1 MKKLYLMLSMLFAFG
16 IAANAVPAK
25 KLQKVITLANGTQ
38 VSVELRGDEYLS
50 WWEGTDGTAYRTTAT
65 DENVFEAFDLEAQK
79 PAAAARRA
87 RTEQGR
93 VARLARV
100 KNSLKGA
107 DDKMRGLGG
116 DHITYKGV
124 KKGLVVLVDFKNKKF
139 ADGHDLEYYKNVIN
153 GKDFTDE
160 EEGYVGSVRDY
171 FLAQS
176 NGQFELDFDVVGPV
190 TMSKNYG
197 YYGNDGAYQKDEK
210 VYEMIKEACD
220 GIQDKVNLKDYDWDG
235 DGEADQ
241 VFFLYAGLGQASGGS
256 YSTIWPHESQLLY
269 WPCGVLS
276 YPTGKINTYACAN
289 ELQPETQGSSRY
301 ISAGIGTICHEFS
314 HCLGFAD
321 MYDTSGGG
329 AYGMAVFDVMDQGSY
344 NGNGFVP
351 CNYTAFERIYAGW
364 VEAIELDAPA
374 TVKDMKSVSDYGRP
388 FIMYNYKN
396 TNEYFLMENRQNT
409 GWDKGLYGSN
419 GLLITHVNYVP
430 SRWINNTVNVIT
442 GTGNNRIQCCTVV
455 NADGSRD
462 MSDFYSLQ
470 GDLYPYEVK
479 GVTMND
485 EFTDDSEPAA
495 KLYNKNSDNSY
506 YLGIPITQIK
516 RSKGSISFLVC
527 GGDDK
532 NVIDNTFKGVVDG
545 INGVTVVKKTVD
557 NRIYSIDGRYLGT
570 DASALG
576 KGIYV
581 VGGKKVV
588 K

>member
-16 IAANAVPAK
+16 AAANAVPAK
-25 KLQKVITLANGTQ
+25 KLQKVITLTNGTQ

-50 WWEGTDGTAYRTTAT
+50 WWEGTDGTAYRATA

-153 GKDFTDE
+153 GKDFSDE

-197 YYGNDGAYQKDEK
+197 YYGNDGACQKDEK

-220 GIQDKVNLKDYDWDG
+220 GIQDQVNLKDYDWDG

-256 YSTIWPHESQLLY
+256 AGTIWPHESELRY

-276 YPTGKINTYACAN
+276 YSTGKINTYACAN

-321 MYDTSGGG
+321 MYDTTGGG
-329 AYGMAVFDVMDQGSY
+329 GYGMSVFDVMDQGSY

-364 VEAIELDAPA
+364 VEPIELIDPA

-396 TNEYFLMENRQNT
+396 TNEYFLLENRQNT
-409 GWDKGLYGSN
+409 GWDEGLYGSN
-419 GLLITHVNYVP
+419 GLLIVHVNYVP
-430 SRWINNTVNVIT
+430 SRWANNSVNSSAEK
-442 GTGNNRIQCCTVV
+442 IQCCTVV
-455 NADGSRD
+455 NADGSRENTQ
-462 MSDFYSLQ
+462 YSLQ

-485 EFTDDSEPAA
+485 EFTDESEPAA
-495 KLYNKNSDNSY
+495 KLYTKNSDNSY
-506 YLGIPITQIK
+506 ALGIPITNIK
-516 RSKGSISFLVC
+516 RSKGSVSFLVC

-532 NVIDNTFKGVVDG
+532 NVIDNTFNGVVDG
-545 INGVTVVKKTVD
+545 INGVTVAKKAAD

-581 VGGKKVV
+581 VGGKKIV

>member
-16 IAANAVPAK
+16 AAANAVPAK
-25 KLQKVITLANGTQ
+25 KLQKVITLTNGTQ

-50 WWEGTDGTAYRTTAT
+50 WWEGTDGTAYRATA

-87 RTEQGR
+87 RAEQGR

-153 GKDFTDE
+153 GKDFSDE

-220 GIQDKVNLKDYDWDG
+220 GIQDQVNLKDYDWDG

-256 YSTIWPHESQLLY
+256 AGTVWPHESELRY

-276 YPTGKINTYACAN
+276 YSTGKINTYACAN

-321 MYDTSGGG
+321 MYDTTGGG
-329 AYGMAVFDVMDQGSY
+329 GYGMSVFDVMDQGSY

-364 VEAIELDAPA
+364 VEAIELESPA

-419 GLLITHVNYVP
+419 GLLIVHVNYVP
-430 SRWINNTVNVIT
+430 SRWANNSVNSSAEK
-442 GTGNNRIQCCTVV
+442 IQCCTVV
-455 NADGSRD
+455 NADGSRENTQ
-462 MSDFYSLQ
+462 YSLQ

-485 EFTDDSEPAA
+485 EFTDESEPAA
-495 KLYNKNSDNSY
+495 KLYTKNSDNSY
-506 YLGIPITQIK
+506 ALGIPITQIK
-516 RSKGSISFLVC
+516 RSKGSVSFLVC
-527 GGDDK
+527 GGDAN
-532 NVIDNTFKGVVDG
+532 NVIDNTFNGVVDG
-545 INGVTVVKKTVD
+545 INGVTVANKAAD

-581 VGGKKVV
+581 VGGKKIV

>member
-16 IAANAVPAK
+16 TAANAVPAK

-153 GKDFTDE
+153 GKDFTNE

-190 TMSKNYG
+190 TMSNKYG
-197 YYGNDGAYQKDEK
+197 YYGADSEYQKDEK
-210 VYEMIKEACD
+210 VYEMIKEASD
-220 GIQDKVNLKDYDWDG
+220 AIQDQVNLKDYDWDG

-256 YSTIWPHESQLLY
+256 AGTIWPHESELRY

-276 YPTGKINTYACAN
+276 YSTGKINTYACAN

-321 MYDTSGGG
+321 MYDTTGGG
-329 AYGMAVFDVMDQGSY
+329 GYGMSVFDVMDQGSY

-409 GWDKGLYGSN
+409 GWDEGLYGSN
-419 GLLITHVNYVP
+419 GLLIVHVNYVP
-430 SRWINNTVNVIT
+430 SRWANNSVNSSAEK
-442 GTGNNRIQCCTVV
+442 IQCCTVV
-455 NADGSRD
+455 NADGSRENTQ
-462 MSDFYSLQ
+462 YSLQ

-485 EFTDDSEPAA
+485 EFTDESEPAS

-506 YLGIPITQIK
+506 ALGIPITQIK
-516 RSKGSISFLVC
+516 RSKGSVSFLVC
-527 GGDDK
+527 GGDAN

-581 VGGKKVV
+581 VGGKKIV

>member
-16 IAANAVPAK
+16 AAANAVPAK
-25 KLQKVITLANGTQ
+25 KLQKVITLTNGTQ

-50 WWEGTDGTAYRTTAT
+50 WWEGTDGTAYRATADDT
-65 DENVFEAFDLEAQK
+65 VFEAFDLEAQK

-87 RTEQGR
+87 RAEQGR

-153 GKDFTDE
+153 GKDFSDE

-190 TMSKNYG
+190 TMSKNSG

-256 YSTIWPHESQLLY
+256 AGTIWPHESELRY

-276 YPTGKINTYACAN
+276 YSTGKINTYACAN

-321 MYDTSGGG
+321 MYDTTGSGG
-329 AYGMAVFDVMDQGSY
+329 YGMSVFDVMDQGSY

-364 VEAIELDAPA
+364 VEAIELIDPA

-419 GLLITHVNYVP
+419 GLLIVHVNYVP
-430 SRWINNTVNVIT
+430 SRWANNSVNSST
-442 GTGNNRIQCCTVV
+442 EKIQCCTVV
-455 NADGSRD
+455 NADGSRENTQ
-462 MSDFYSLQ
+462 YSLQ

-485 EFTDDSEPAA
+485 EFTDVSEPAA
-495 KLYNKNSDNSY
+495 KLYTKNSDNSY
-506 YLGIPITQIK
+506 ALGIPITNIK

-532 NVIDNTFKGVVDG
+532 NVIDNTFNGVVDG
-545 INGVTVVKKTVD
+545 INGVTVVKKTTD

-581 VGGKKVV
+581 VGGKKIV

>member
-153 GKDFTDE
+153 GKDFTNE

-197 YYGNDGAYQKDEK
+197 YYGGDSQYQKDDK

-220 GIQDKVNLKDYDWDG
+220 GIQGQVNLEDYDWDG

-256 YSTIWPHESQLLY
+256 AGTIWPHESELRY

-329 AYGMAVFDVMDQGSY
+329 GYGMSVFDVMDQGSY

-364 VEAIELDAPA
+364 VEAIELDVPA

-409 GWDKGLYGSN
+409 GWDEGLYGSN

-430 SRWINNTVNVIT
+430 SRWANNSVNSSAEK
-442 GTGNNRIQCCTVV
+442 IQCCTVV
-455 NADGSRD
+455 NADGSRENTQ
-462 MSDFYSLQ
+462 YSLQ

-485 EFTDDSEPAA
+485 EFTDESEPAA

-506 YLGIPITQIK
+506 ALGIPITQIK
-516 RSKGSISFLVC
+516 RSKGSVSFLVC

-581 VGGKKVV
+581 VGGKKIV

>member
-16 IAANAVPAK
+16 AAANAVPAK
-25 KLQKVITLANGTQ
+25 KLQKVITLTNGTQ

-87 RTEQGR
+87 RAEQGR

-153 GKDFTDE
+153 GKDFSDE

-241 VFFLYAGLGQASGGS
+241 VFFLYAGLGQASGAS
-256 YSTIWPHESQLLY
+256 ASTIWPHESELRY

-276 YPTGKINTYACAN
+276 YSTGKINTYACAN

-329 AYGMAVFDVMDQGSY
+329 GYGMSVFDVMDQGSY

-409 GWDKGLYGSN
+409 GWDEGLYGSN

-430 SRWINNTVNVIT
+430 SRWANNSVNWST
-442 GTGNNRIQCCTVV
+442 EKIQCCTVV

-462 MSDFYSLQ
+462 NTQYSLQ

-485 EFTDDSEPAA
+485 EFTDESEPAA
-495 KLYNKNSDNSY
+495 KLYTKNSDNSY
-506 YLGIPITQIK
+506 ALGIPITQIK

-527 GGDDK
+527 GGEPS
-532 NVIDNTFKGVVDG
+532 NVIDNTFNGVVDG
-545 INGVTVVKKTVD
+545 INGVTVADKTRD

-581 VGGKKVV
+581 VGGKKIV

>member
-16 IAANAVPAK
+16 MAANAVPAK

-124 KKGLVVLVDFKNKKF
+124 KKGLVVLVDFNNKKF

-197 YYGNDGAYQKDEK
+197 YYGYDNAYQKDEK

-220 GIQDKVNLKDYDWDG
+220 GIQDQVNLKDYDWDG

-256 YSTIWPHESQLLY
+256 ASTIWPHESELRY

-276 YPTGKINTYACAN
+276 YSTGKINTYACAN

-329 AYGMAVFDVMDQGSY
+329 GYGMSVFDVMDQGSY

-396 TNEYFLMENRQNT
+396 TNEYFLLENRQNT
-409 GWDKGLYGSN
+409 GWDEGLYGRN
-419 GLLITHVNYVP
+419 GLLIVHVNYVP
-430 SRWINNTVNVIT
+430 SRWANNSVNSSAEK
-442 GTGNNRIQCCTVV
+442 IQCCTVV

-462 MSDFYSLQ
+462 NTQYSLQ

-495 KLYNKNSDNSY
+495 KLYTKNSDNSY
-506 YLGIPITQIK
+506 ALGIPITQIK
-516 RSKGSISFLVC
+516 RSKGSVSFLVC
-527 GGDDK
+527 GGEPS
-532 NVIDNTFKGVVDG
+532 NVIDNTFNGVVDG
-545 INGVTVVKKTVD
+545 INGVTVANKAAD

-581 VGGKKVV
+581 VGGKKIV

>member
-16 IAANAVPAK
+16 AAANAVPAK
-25 KLQKVITLANGTQ
+25 KLQKVITLTNGTQ

-50 WWEGTDGTAYRTTAT
+50 WWEGTDGTAYRATADDT
-65 DENVFEAFDLEAQK
+65 VFEAFDLEAQK

-87 RTEQGR
+87 RAEQGR

-153 GKDFTDE
+153 GKDFSDE

-256 YSTIWPHESQLLY
+256 AGTVWPHESELRY

-276 YPTGKINTYACAN
+276 YSTGKINTYACAN

-321 MYDTSGGG
+321 MYDTTGGG
-329 AYGMAVFDVMDQGSY
+329 GYGMSVFDVMDQGSY

-364 VEAIELDAPA
+364 VEAIELESPA

-419 GLLITHVNYVP
+419 GLLIVHVNYVP
-430 SRWINNTVNVIT
+430 SRWANNSVNAS
-442 GTGNNRIQCCTVV
+442 NEKIQCCTVV
-455 NADGSRD
+455 NADGSRENTQ
-462 MSDFYSLQ
+462 YSLQ

-485 EFTDDSEPAA
+485 EFTDESEPAA
-495 KLYNKNSDNSY
+495 KLYTKNSDNSY
-506 YLGIPITQIK
+506 ALGIPITQIK
-516 RSKGSISFLVC
+516 RSKGSVSFLVC
-527 GGDDK
+527 GGDAN
-532 NVIDNTFKGVVDG
+532 NVIDNTFNGVVDG
-545 INGVTVVKKTVD
+545 INGVTVANKATD

-581 VGGKKVV
+581 VGGKKIV

>member
-16 IAANAVPAK
+16 TAANAVPAK

-87 RTEQGR
+87 RAEQGR

-153 GKDFTDE
+153 GKDFTNE

-197 YYGNDGAYQKDEK
+197 YYGGDSQYQKDDK

-220 GIQDKVNLKDYDWDG
+220 GIQDQVNLKDYDWDG

-241 VFFLYAGLGQASGGS
+241 VFFLYAGLGQASGGTA
-256 YSTIWPHESQLLY
+256 STIWPHESELRY

-276 YPTGKINTYACAN
+276 YSTGKINTYACAN

-329 AYGMAVFDVMDQGSY
+329 GYGMSVFDVMDQGSY

-364 VEAIELDAPA
+364 VEAIELDVPA

-409 GWDKGLYGSN
+409 GWDEGLYGSN
-419 GLLITHVNYVP
+419 GLLIVHVNYVP
-430 SRWINNTVNVIT
+430 SRWINNSVNSSKEK
-442 GTGNNRIQCCTVV
+442 IQCCTVV
-455 NADGSRD
+455 NADGSREI
-462 MSDFYSLQ
+462 SNTLSLQ
-470 GDLYPYEVK
+470 GDLYPYEEK

-485 EFTDDSEPAA
+485 EFTDESEPAA

-506 YLGIPITQIK
+506 ALGIPITQIK

-581 VGGKKVV
+581 VGGKKIV

>member
-16 IAANAVPAK
+16 AAANAVPAK
-25 KLQKVITLANGTQ
+25 KLQKVITLTNGTQ

-50 WWEGTDGTAYRTTAT
+50 WWEGTDGTAYRATADDT
-65 DENVFEAFDLEAQK
+65 VFEAFDLEAQK

-220 GIQDKVNLKDYDWDG
+220 GIQDQVNLKDYDWDG

-256 YSTIWPHESQLLY
+256 AGTIWPHESELRY

-276 YPTGKINTYACAN
+276 YSTGKINTYACAN

-321 MYDTSGGG
+321 MYDTTGGG
-329 AYGMAVFDVMDQGSY
+329 GYGMSVFDVMDQGSY

-364 VEAIELDAPA
+364 VEPIELIDPA

-396 TNEYFLMENRQNT
+396 TNEYFLLENRQNT

-419 GLLITHVNYVP
+419 GLLIVHVNYVP
-430 SRWINNTVNVIT
+430 SRWANNSVNSSAEK
-442 GTGNNRIQCCTVV
+442 IQCCTVV

-462 MSDFYSLQ
+462 NTQYSLQ

-485 EFTDDSEPAA
+485 EFTDESEPAA
-495 KLYNKNSDNSY
+495 KLYTKNSDNSY
-506 YLGIPITQIK
+506 ALGIPITQIK

-532 NVIDNTFKGVVDG
+532 NVIDNTFNGVVDG
-545 INGVTVVKKTVD
+545 INGVTVVKKTTD

>member
-16 IAANAVPAK
+16 AAANAVPAK
-25 KLQKVITLANGTQ
+25 KLQKVITLTNGTQ

-50 WWEGTDGTAYRTTAT
+50 WWEGTDGTAYRATA
-65 DENVFEAFDLEAQK
+65 DDAVFEAFDLEAQK

-87 RTEQGR
+87 RAEQGR

-153 GKDFTDE
+153 GKDFSDE
-160 EEGYVGSVRDY
+160 EEGYVGSVCDY

-256 YSTIWPHESQLLY
+256 PGTIWPHESELRY

-276 YPTGKINTYACAN
+276 YSTGKINTYACAN

-321 MYDTSGGG
+321 MYDTTGGG
-329 AYGMAVFDVMDQGSY
+329 GYGMSVFDVMDQGSY

-364 VEAIELDAPA
+364 VEAIELIDPA

-396 TNEYFLMENRQNT
+396 TNEYFLLENRQNT

-419 GLLITHVNYVP
+419 GLLIVHVNYVP
-430 SRWINNTVNVIT
+430 SRWANNSVNSSAEK
-442 GTGNNRIQCCTVV
+442 IQCCTVV
-455 NADGSRD
+455 NADGSRENTQ
-462 MSDFYSLQ
+462 YSLQ

-485 EFTDDSEPAA
+485 EFTDESEPAA
-495 KLYNKNSDNSY
+495 KLYTKNSDNSY
-506 YLGIPITQIK
+506 ALGIPITNIK
-516 RSKGSISFLVC
+516 RSKGSVSFLVC

-532 NVIDNTFKGVVDG
+532 NVIDNTFNGVVDG
-545 INGVTVVKKTVD
+545 INGVTVANKAAD

-581 VGGKKVV
+581 VGGKKIV

>member
-16 IAANAVPAK
+16 MAANAVPAK
-25 KLQKVITLANGTQ
+25 RIQKVITLANGTQ

-50 WWEGTDGTAYRTTAT
+50 WWEGTDGTAYRATA
-65 DENVFEAFDLEAQK
+65 DDVVFEAFDLEAQK

-87 RTEQGR
+87 RAEQGR

-153 GKDFTDE
+153 GKDFSDE

-190 TMSKNYG
+190 TMSKNSG

-256 YSTIWPHESQLLY
+256 PGTIWPHESELRY

-321 MYDTSGGG
+321 MYDTTGGG
-329 AYGMAVFDVMDQGSY
+329 GYGMSVFDVMDQGSY

-364 VEAIELDAPA
+364 VEAIELESPA

-396 TNEYFLMENRQNT
+396 TNEYFLLENRQNT

-419 GLLITHVNYVP
+419 GLLIVHVNYVP
-430 SRWINNTVNVIT
+430 SRWANNSVNAS
-442 GTGNNRIQCCTVV
+442 NEKIQCCTVV
-455 NADGSRD
+455 NADGSRENTQ
-462 MSDFYSLQ
+462 YSLQ

-485 EFTDDSEPAA
+485 EFTDESEPAA
-495 KLYNKNSDNSY
+495 KLYTKNSDNSY
-506 YLGIPITQIK
+506 ALGIPITQIK
-516 RSKGSISFLVC
+516 RSKGSVSFLVC
-527 GGDDK
+527 GGDAN
-532 NVIDNTFKGVVDG
+532 NVIDNTFNGVVDG
-545 INGVTVVKKTVD
+545 INGVTVANKATD

-581 VGGKKVV
+581 VGGKKIV

>member
-16 IAANAVPAK
+16 AAANAVPAK
-25 KLQKVITLANGTQ
+25 KLQKVITLTNGTQ

-50 WWEGTDGTAYRTTAT
+50 WWEGTDGTAYRTTAADDT
-65 DENVFEAFDLEAQK
+65 VFEAFDLEAQK

-87 RTEQGR
+87 RAEQGR

-153 GKDFTDE
+153 GKDFSDE

-256 YSTIWPHESQLLY
+256 AGTVWPHESELRY

-276 YPTGKINTYACAN
+276 YSTGKINTYACAN

-321 MYDTSGGG
+321 MYDTTGSGG
-329 AYGMAVFDVMDQGSY
+329 YGMSVFDVMDQGSY

-364 VEAIELDAPA
+364 VEAIELIDPA

-419 GLLITHVNYVP
+419 GLLIVHVNYVP
-430 SRWINNTVNVIT
+430 SRWANNSVNSSAEK
-442 GTGNNRIQCCTVV
+442 IQCCTVV
-455 NADGSRD
+455 NADGSRENTQ
-462 MSDFYSLQ
+462 YSLQ

-485 EFTDDSEPAA
+485 EFTDESEPAA
-495 KLYNKNSDNSY
+495 KLYTKNSDNSY
-506 YLGIPITQIK
+506 ALGIPITNIK

-527 GGDDK
+527 GGDAN
-532 NVIDNTFKGVVDG
+532 NVIDNTFNGVVDG
-545 INGVTVVKKTVD
+545 INGVTVAKKTAD

-581 VGGKKVV
+581 VGGKKIV

>member
-16 IAANAVPAK
+16 TAANAVPAK

-190 TMSKNYG
+190 TMSNNYG
-197 YYGNDGAYQKDEK
+197 YYGYDSSYQKDEK
-210 VYEMIKEACD
+210 VYEMIKEASD
-220 GIQDKVNLKDYDWDG
+220 AIQDQVNLKDYDWDG

-256 YSTIWPHESQLLY
+256 ASTIWPHESELRY

-329 AYGMAVFDVMDQGSY
+329 GYGMSVFDVMDQGSY

-364 VEAIELDAPA
+364 VEPIELDSPA

-409 GWDKGLYGSN
+409 GWDEGLYGSN
-419 GLLITHVNYVP
+419 GLLIVHVNYVP
-430 SRWINNTVNVIT
+430 SRWANNSVNAST
-442 GTGNNRIQCCTVV
+442 QKIQCCTVV
-455 NADGSRD
+455 NADGSREI
-462 MSDFYSLQ
+462 SNTLSLQ
-470 GDLYPYEVK
+470 GDLYPYEEK

-506 YLGIPITQIK
+506 ALGIPITKIK
-516 RSKGSISFLVC
+516 RSKGSVSFLVC

-545 INGVTVVKKTVD
+545 INGVTVVNKTVD

-581 VGGKKVV
+581 VGGKKIV

>member
-16 IAANAVPAK
+16 TAANAVPAK

-153 GKDFTDE
+153 GKDFTNE

-220 GIQDKVNLKDYDWDG
+220 GIQDQVNLKDYDWDG

-329 AYGMAVFDVMDQGSY
+329 GYGMSVFDVMDQGSY

-364 VEAIELDAPA
+364 VEPIELIDPA
-374 TVKDMKSVSDYGRP
+374 TVKDMKSVSDYGHP

-409 GWDKGLYGSN
+409 GWDEGLYGSN

-430 SRWINNTVNVIT
+430 SRWANNIVNSSKEK
-442 GTGNNRIQCCTVV
+442 IQCCTVV
-455 NADGSRD
+455 NADGSRET
-462 MSDFYSLQ
+462 SNTLSLQ
-470 GDLYPYEVK
+470 GDLYPYEEK
-479 GVTMND
+479 GMTMND
-485 EFTDDSEPAA
+485 EFTDDSEPAS
-495 KLYNKNSDNSY
+495 KLYNKNNDNSY
-506 YLGIPITQIK
+506 ALGIPITQIK

-532 NVIDNTFKGVVDG
+532 NVIDNTFNGVVDG
-545 INGVTVVKKTVD
+545 LNGVTVVKKTVD

-581 VGGKKVV
+581 VGGKKIV

>member
-16 IAANAVPAK
+16 AAANAVPAK
-25 KLQKVITLANGTQ
+25 KLQKVITLTNGTQ

-50 WWEGTDGTAYRTTAT
+50 WWEGTDGTAYRAAA

-153 GKDFTDE
+153 GKDFSDE

-210 VYEMIKEACD
+210 VYEMIKEASD

-256 YSTIWPHESQLLY
+256 PGTIWPHESELRY

-321 MYDTSGGG
+321 MYDTTGGG
-329 AYGMAVFDVMDQGSY
+329 GYGMSVFDVMDQGSY

-364 VEAIELDAPA
+364 VEAIELESPA

-396 TNEYFLMENRQNT
+396 TNEYFLLENRQNT

-419 GLLITHVNYVP
+419 GLLIVHVNYVP
-430 SRWINNTVNVIT
+430 SRWANNSVNASDQK
-442 GTGNNRIQCCTVV
+442 IQCCTVV
-455 NADGSRD
+455 NADGSRETTNQ
-462 MSDFYSLQ
+462 YSLQ

-485 EFTDDSEPAA
+485 EFTDESEPAA
-495 KLYNKNSDNSY
+495 KLYTKNSDNSY
-506 YLGIPITQIK
+506 ALGIPITQIK
-516 RSKGSISFLVC
+516 RSKGSVSFLVC

-532 NVIDNTFKGVVDG
+532 NVIDNTFNGVVDG
-545 INGVTVVKKTVD
+545 INGVTVAKKATD

-581 VGGKKVV
+581 VGGKKIV

>member
-16 IAANAVPAK
+16 AAANAVPAK
-25 KLQKVITLANGTQ
+25 KLQKVITLTNGTQ

-50 WWEGTDGTAYRTTAT
+50 WWEGTDGTAYRATA

-87 RTEQGR
+87 RAEQGR

-153 GKDFTDE
+153 GKDFSDE

-256 YSTIWPHESQLLY
+256 AGTVWPHESELRY

-276 YPTGKINTYACAN
+276 YSTGKINTYACAN

-321 MYDTSGGG
+321 MYDTTGGG
-329 AYGMAVFDVMDQGSY
+329 GYGMSVFDVMDQGSY

-364 VEAIELDAPA
+364 VEAIELIDPA

-419 GLLITHVNYVP
+419 GLLIVHVNYVP
-430 SRWINNTVNVIT
+430 SRWANNSVNSSAEK
-442 GTGNNRIQCCTVV
+442 IQCCTVV
-455 NADGSRD
+455 NADGSRENTQ
-462 MSDFYSLQ
+462 YSLQ

-485 EFTDDSEPAA
+485 EFTDESEPAA
-495 KLYNKNSDNSY
+495 KLYTKNSDNSY
-506 YLGIPITQIK
+506 ALGIPITNIK
-516 RSKGSISFLVC
+516 RSKGSVSFLVC

-532 NVIDNTFKGVVDG
+532 NVIDNTFNGVVDG
-545 INGVTVVKKTVD
+545 INGVTVAKKATD

-581 VGGKKVV
+581 VGGKKIV

>member
-16 IAANAVPAK
+16 AAANAVPAK
-25 KLQKVITLANGTQ
+25 KLQKVITLTNGTQ

-50 WWEGTDGTAYRTTAT
+50 WWEGTDGTAYRATA
-65 DENVFEAFDLEAQK
+65 DDAVFEAFDLEAQK

-87 RTEQGR
+87 RAEQGR

-107 DDKMRGLGG
+107 DDKMCGLGG

-153 GKDFTDE
+153 GKDFSDE

-256 YSTIWPHESQLLY
+256 AGTVWPHESELRY

-276 YPTGKINTYACAN
+276 YSTGKINTYACAN

-321 MYDTSGGG
+321 MYDTTGGG
-329 AYGMAVFDVMDQGSY
+329 GYGMSVFDVMDQGSY

-364 VEAIELDAPA
+364 VEAIELIDPA

-419 GLLITHVNYVP
+419 GLLIVHVNYVP
-430 SRWINNTVNVIT
+430 SRWANNSVNSSAEK
-442 GTGNNRIQCCTVV
+442 IQCCTVV
-455 NADGSRD
+455 NADGSRENTQ
-462 MSDFYSLQ
+462 YSLQ

-485 EFTDDSEPAA
+485 EFTDESEPAV
-495 KLYNKNSDNSY
+495 KLYTKNSDNSY
-506 YLGIPITQIK
+506 ALGIPITNIK

-527 GGDDK
+527 GGDAN
-532 NVIDNTFKGVVDG
+532 NVIDNTFNGVVDG
-545 INGVTVVKKTVD
+545 INGVTVANKAAD

-581 VGGKKVV
+581 VGGKKIV

>member
-16 IAANAVPAK
+16 TAANAVPAK

-160 EEGYVGSVRDY
+160 AEGYVGSVRDY

-190 TMSKNYG
+190 TMSNNYG
-197 YYGNDGAYQKDEK
+197 YYGGDKEYQKDNL
-210 VYEMIKEACD
+210 VYEMIKEASD
-220 GIQDKVNLKDYDWDG
+220 AIQDQVNLKDYDWDG

-256 YSTIWPHESQLLY
+256 ASTIWPHESELRY

-276 YPTGKINTYACAN
+276 YSTGKINTYACAN
-289 ELQPETQGSSRY
+289 ELQPVTQGSTNY

-329 AYGMAVFDVMDQGSY
+329 GYGMSVFDVMDQGSY

-364 VEAIELDAPA
+364 VEAIELDSPA

-409 GWDKGLYGSN
+409 GWDEGLYGCN
-419 GLLITHVNYVP
+419 GLLIVHVNYVP
-430 SRWINNTVNVIT
+430 SRWINNTVNSSDQKIP
-442 GTGNNRIQCCTVV
+442 QCCTVV
-455 NADGSRD
+455 NADGSREI
-462 MSDFYSLQ
+462 SNTLSLQ
-470 GDLYPYEVK
+470 GDLYPYEEK

-506 YLGIPITQIK
+506 ALGIPITQIK
-516 RSKGSISFLVC
+516 RSKGSVSFLVC

-570 DASALG
+570 DASTLG

-581 VGGKKVV
+581 VGGKKIV

>member
-25 KLQKVITLANGTQ
+25 RIQKVITLANGTQ

-153 GKDFTDE
+153 GKDFSDE
-160 EEGYVGSVRDY
+160 KEGYVGSVRDY

-190 TMSKNYG
+190 TMSNNYG
-197 YYGNDGAYQKDEK
+197 YYGYDGAYQKDEK

-220 GIQDKVNLKDYDWDG
+220 GIQDQVNLKDYDWDG

-256 YSTIWPHESQLLY
+256 ASTIWPHESELRY

-276 YPTGKINTYACAN
+276 YSTGKINTYACAN

-321 MYDTSGGG
+321 MYDTTGGG
-329 AYGMAVFDVMDQGSY
+329 GYGMSVFDVMDQGSY

-364 VEAIELDAPA
+364 VEPIELDAPA

-409 GWDKGLYGSN
+409 GWDEGLYGSN
-419 GLLITHVNYVP
+419 GLLIVHVNYVP
-430 SRWINNTVNVIT
+430 SRWANNSVNSS
-442 GTGNNRIQCCTVV
+442 NEKIQCCTVV

-462 MSDFYSLQ
+462 NTQYSLQ

-506 YLGIPITQIK
+506 ALGIPITQIK
-516 RSKGSISFLVC
+516 RSKGSVSFLVC
-527 GGDDK
+527 GGEPS
-532 NVIDNTFKGVVDG
+532 NVIDNTFNGVVDG
-545 INGVTVVKKTVD
+545 INGVTVVKKATD

-570 DASALG
+570 DASLVVHRHALHL
-576 KGIYV
+576 IRIEV
-581 VGGKKVV
+581 AL
-588 K
+588 

>member
-16 IAANAVPAK
+16 AAANAVPAK
-25 KLQKVITLANGTQ
+25 KLQKVITLTNGTQ

-50 WWEGTDGTAYRTTAT
+50 WWEGTDGTAYRATA

-87 RTEQGR
+87 RAEQGR

-124 KKGLVVLVDFKNKKF
+124 KKGLVVPVDFKNRKF

-153 GKDFTDE
+153 GKDFSDE

-256 YSTIWPHESQLLY
+256 AGTVWPHESELRY

-276 YPTGKINTYACAN
+276 YSTGKINTYACAN

-321 MYDTSGGG
+321 MYDTTGGG
-329 AYGMAVFDVMDQGSY
+329 GYGMSVFDVMDQGSY

-364 VEAIELDAPA
+364 VEAIELIDPA

-419 GLLITHVNYVP
+419 GLLIVHVNYVP
-430 SRWINNTVNVIT
+430 SRWANNSVNSSAEK
-442 GTGNNRIQCCTVV
+442 IQCCTVV
-455 NADGSRD
+455 NADGSRENTQ
-462 MSDFYSLQ
+462 YSLQ

-485 EFTDDSEPAA
+485 EFTDESEPAA
-495 KLYNKNSDNSY
+495 KLYTKNSDNSY
-506 YLGIPITQIK
+506 ALGIPITQIK
-516 RSKGSISFLVC
+516 RSKGSVSFLVC

-532 NVIDNTFKGVVDG
+532 NVIDNTFNGVVDG
-545 INGVTVVKKTVD
+545 INGVTVVKKATD

-570 DASALG
+570 DASTLG

-581 VGGKKVV
+581 VGGKKIV

>member
-16 IAANAVPAK
+16 AAANAVPAK
-25 KLQKVITLANGTQ
+25 KLQKVITLTNGTH

-50 WWEGTDGTAYRTTAT
+50 WWEGTDGTAYRATADDT
-65 DENVFEAFDLEAQK
+65 VFEAFDLEAQK

-87 RTEQGR
+87 RAEQGR

-153 GKDFTDE
+153 GKDFSDE

-220 GIQDKVNLKDYDWDG
+220 GIQDQVNLKDYDWDG

-256 YSTIWPHESQLLY
+256 AGTIWPHESELRY

-276 YPTGKINTYACAN
+276 YSTGKINTYACAN

-321 MYDTSGGG
+321 MYDTTGGG
-329 AYGMAVFDVMDQGSY
+329 GYGMSVFDVMDQGSY

-364 VEAIELDAPA
+364 VEAIELESPA

-419 GLLITHVNYVP
+419 GLLIVHVNYVP
-430 SRWINNTVNVIT
+430 SRWANNSVNSSAEK
-442 GTGNNRIQCCTVV
+442 IQCCTVV
-455 NADGSRD
+455 NADGSRENTQ
-462 MSDFYSLQ
+462 YSLQ

-485 EFTDDSEPAA
+485 EFTDESEPAA
-495 KLYNKNSDNSY
+495 KLYTKNSDNSY
-506 YLGIPITQIK
+506 ALGIPITQIK

-527 GGDDK
+527 GGDAN
-532 NVIDNTFKGVVDG
+532 NVIDNTFNGVVDG
-545 INGVTVVKKTVD
+545 INGVTVANKATD

>member
-16 IAANAVPAK
+16 TAANAVPAK

-153 GKDFTDE
+153 GKDFSDE

-220 GIQDKVNLKDYDWDG
+220 GIKDKVNLKNYDWDG

-256 YSTIWPHESQLLY
+256 NSTIWPHESELRY

-321 MYDTSGGG
+321 MYDTTGGG
-329 AYGMAVFDVMDQGSY
+329 GYGMSVFDVMDQGSY

-364 VEAIELDAPA
+364 VEPIELIDPA

-396 TNEYFLMENRQNT
+396 TNEYFLLENRQNT

-419 GLLITHVNYVP
+419 GLLIVHVNYVP
-430 SRWINNTVNVIT
+430 SRWANNSVNSSAEK
-442 GTGNNRIQCCTVV
+442 IQCCTVV
-455 NADGSRD
+455 NADGSRENTQ
-462 MSDFYSLQ
+462 YSLQ

-495 KLYNKNSDNSY
+495 KLYNKNTDGSSV
-506 YLGIPITQIK
+506 LGIPITQIK
-516 RSKGSISFLVC
+516 RSKGSVSFLVC

-581 VGGKKVV
+581 VGGKKIV

>member
-16 IAANAVPAK
+16 AAANAVPAK
-25 KLQKVITLANGTQ
+25 KLQKVITLTNGTQ

-50 WWEGTDGTAYRTTAT
+50 WWEGTDGTAYRATA

-87 RTEQGR
+87 RAEQGR

-153 GKDFTDE
+153 GKDFSDE

-190 TMSKNYG
+190 TMSKNFG

-256 YSTIWPHESQLLY
+256 PGTIWPHESELRY

-276 YPTGKINTYACAN
+276 YSTGKINTYACAN

-321 MYDTSGGG
+321 MYDTTGGG
-329 AYGMAVFDVMDQGSY
+329 GYGMSVFDVMDQGSY

-364 VEAIELDAPA
+364 VEAIELIDPA

-419 GLLITHVNYVP
+419 GLLIVHVNYVP
-430 SRWINNTVNVIT
+430 SRWANNSVNSSAEK
-442 GTGNNRIQCCTVV
+442 IQCCTVV
-455 NADGSRD
+455 NADGSRENTQ
-462 MSDFYSLQ
+462 YSLQ

-485 EFTDDSEPAA
+485 EFTDESEPAA
-495 KLYNKNSDNSY
+495 KLYTKNSDNSY
-506 YLGIPITQIK
+506 ALGIPITNIK

-532 NVIDNTFKGVVDG
+532 NVIDNTFNGVVDG

-581 VGGKKVV
+581 VGGKKIV

>member
-16 IAANAVPAK
+16 TAANAVPAK

-50 WWEGTDGTAYRTTAT
+50 WWEGTDGTAYRATA
-65 DENVFEAFDLEAQK
+65 DDAVFEAFDLEAQK

-87 RTEQGR
+87 RAEQGR

-153 GKDFTDE
+153 GKDFSDE

-220 GIQDKVNLKDYDWDG
+220 GIKDQVNLKNYDWDG

-256 YSTIWPHESQLLY
+256 ANTIWPHESELRY

-321 MYDTSGGG
+321 MYDTTGGG
-329 AYGMAVFDVMDQGSY
+329 GYGMSVFDVMDQGSY

-364 VEAIELDAPA
+364 VEPIELIDPA

-396 TNEYFLMENRQNT
+396 TNEYFLLENRQNT

-419 GLLITHVNYVP
+419 GLLIVHVNYVP
-430 SRWINNTVNVIT
+430 SRWANNSVNSSAEK
-442 GTGNNRIQCCTVV
+442 IQCCTVV
-455 NADGSRD
+455 NADGSRENTQ
-462 MSDFYSLQ
+462 YSLQ

-485 EFTDDSEPAA
+485 EFTDYSEPAA
-495 KLYNKNSDNSY
+495 KLYTKNSDNSY
-506 YLGIPITQIK
+506 ALGIPITKIK
-516 RSKGSISFLVC
+516 RSKGSVSFLVC

-581 VGGKKVV
+581 VGGKKIV

>member
-16 IAANAVPAK
+16 AAANAIPAK
-25 KLQKVITLANGTQ
+25 KLQKVITLTNGTQ

-50 WWEGTDGTAYRTTAT
+50 WWEGTDGTAYRATA

-153 GKDFTDE
+153 GKDFSDE

-190 TMSKNYG
+190 TMSKNSG

-256 YSTIWPHESQLLY
+256 PGTIWPHESELRY

-321 MYDTSGGG
+321 MYDTTGGG
-329 AYGMAVFDVMDQGSY
+329 GYGMSVFDVMDQGSY

-364 VEAIELDAPA
+364 VEAIELESPA

-396 TNEYFLMENRQNT
+396 TNEYFLLENRQNT

-419 GLLITHVNYVP
+419 GLLIVHVNYVP
-430 SRWINNTVNVIT
+430 SRWANNSVNAS
-442 GTGNNRIQCCTVV
+442 NEKIQCCTVV
-455 NADGSRD
+455 NADGSRENTQ
-462 MSDFYSLQ
+462 YSLQ

-485 EFTDDSEPAA
+485 EFTDESEPAA
-495 KLYNKNSDNSY
+495 KLYTKNSDNSY
-506 YLGIPITQIK
+506 ALGIPITQIK
-516 RSKGSISFLVC
+516 RSKGSVSFLVC
-527 GGDDK
+527 GGDAN
-532 NVIDNTFKGVVDG
+532 NVIDNTFNGVVDG
-545 INGVTVVKKTVD
+545 INGVTVANKATD

-581 VGGKKVV
+581 VGGKKIV

>member
-25 KLQKVITLANGTQ
+25 RIQKVITLANGTQ

-107 DDKMRGLGG
+107 DEKMRGLGG

-153 GKDFTDE
+153 GKDFSDE

-190 TMSKNYG
+190 TMSKNSG

-256 YSTIWPHESQLLY
+256 PGTIWPHESELRY

-321 MYDTSGGG
+321 MYDTTGGG
-329 AYGMAVFDVMDQGSY
+329 GYGMSVFDVMDQGSY

-364 VEAIELDAPA
+364 VEAIELESPA

-396 TNEYFLMENRQNT
+396 TNEYFLLENRQNT

-419 GLLITHVNYVP
+419 GLLIVHVNYVP
-430 SRWINNTVNVIT
+430 SRWANNSVNSSAEK
-442 GTGNNRIQCCTVV
+442 IQCCTVV
-455 NADGSRD
+455 NADGSRENTQ
-462 MSDFYSLQ
+462 YSLQ

-485 EFTDDSEPAA
+485 EFTDESEPAA
-495 KLYNKNSDNSY
+495 KLYTKNSDNSY
-506 YLGIPITQIK
+506 ALGIPITQIK
-516 RSKGSISFLVC
+516 RSKGSVSFLVC

-581 VGGKKVV
+581 VGGKKIV

>member
-16 IAANAVPAK
+16 AAANAIPAK
-25 KLQKVITLANGTQ
+25 KLQKVITLTNGTQ

-50 WWEGTDGTAYRTTAT
+50 WWEGTDGTAYRATA

-87 RTEQGR
+87 RAEQGR

-153 GKDFTDE
+153 GKDFSDE

-190 TMSKNYG
+190 TMSKNSG
-197 YYGNDGAYQKDEK
+197 YYGGDGAYQKDEK

-256 YSTIWPHESQLLY
+256 AGTIWPHESELRY

-321 MYDTSGGG
+321 MYDTTGGG
-329 AYGMAVFDVMDQGSY
+329 GYGMSVFDVMDQGSY

-364 VEAIELDAPA
+364 VEAIELIDPA

-396 TNEYFLMENRQNT
+396 TNEYFLLENRQNT

-419 GLLITHVNYVP
+419 GLLIVHVNYVP
-430 SRWINNTVNVIT
+430 SRWANNSVNSSAEK
-442 GTGNNRIQCCTVV
+442 IQCCTVV
-455 NADGSRD
+455 NADGSRENTQ
-462 MSDFYSLQ
+462 YSLQ

-485 EFTDDSEPAA
+485 EFTDESEPAA
-495 KLYNKNSDNSY
+495 KLYTKNSDNSY
-506 YLGIPITQIK
+506 ALGIPITNIK
-516 RSKGSISFLVC
+516 RSKGSVSFLVC

-532 NVIDNTFKGVVDG
+532 NVIDNTFNGVVDG
-545 INGVTVVKKTVD
+545 INGVTVANKAAD

-581 VGGKKVV
+581 VGGKKIV

>member
-50 WWEGTDGTAYRTTAT
+50 WWEGTDGTAYRATA

-190 TMSKNYG
+190 TMSKNSG

-256 YSTIWPHESQLLY
+256 PGTIWPHESELRY

-321 MYDTSGGG
+321 MYDTTGGG
-329 AYGMAVFDVMDQGSY
+329 GYGMSVFDVMDQGSY

-364 VEAIELDAPA
+364 VEPIELIDPA

-396 TNEYFLMENRQNT
+396 TNEYFLLENRQNT

-419 GLLITHVNYVP
+419 GLLIVHVNYVP
-430 SRWINNTVNVIT
+430 SRWANNSVNSSAEK
-442 GTGNNRIQCCTVV
+442 IQCCTVV

-462 MSDFYSLQ
+462 NTQYSLQ

-495 KLYNKNSDNSY
+495 KLYNKNTDGSNV
-506 YLGIPITQIK
+506 LGIPITQIK

-527 GGDDK
+527 GGEPS
-532 NVIDNTFKGVVDG
+532 NVIDNTFNGVVDG
-545 INGVTVVKKTVD
+545 INGVTVANKAAD

-581 VGGKKVV
+581 VGGKKIV

>member
-16 IAANAVPAK
+16 AAANAIPAK
-25 KLQKVITLANGTQ
+25 KLQKVITLTNGTQ

-50 WWEGTDGTAYRTTAT
+50 WWEGTDGTAYRATA

-87 RTEQGR
+87 RAEQGR

-153 GKDFTDE
+153 GKDFSDE

-256 YSTIWPHESQLLY
+256 AGTVWPHESELRY

-276 YPTGKINTYACAN
+276 YSTGKINTYACAN

-321 MYDTSGGG
+321 MYDTTGGG
-329 AYGMAVFDVMDQGSY
+329 GYGMSVFDVMDQGSY

-364 VEAIELDAPA
+364 VEAIELESPA

-419 GLLITHVNYVP
+419 GLLIVHVNYVP
-430 SRWINNTVNVIT
+430 SRWANNSVNSSAEK
-442 GTGNNRIQCCTVV
+442 IQCCTVV
-455 NADGSRD
+455 NADGSRENTQ
-462 MSDFYSLQ
+462 YSLQ

-485 EFTDDSEPAA
+485 EFTDESEPAA
-495 KLYNKNSDNSY
+495 KLYTKNSDNSY
-506 YLGIPITQIK
+506 ALGIPITQIK

-532 NVIDNTFKGVVDG
+532 NVIDNTFNGVVDG
-545 INGVTVVKKTVD
+545 INGVTVANKATD

-570 DASALG
+570 DVSALG

-581 VGGKKVV
+581 VGGKKIV

>member
-160 EEGYVGSVRDY
+160 GEGYVGSVRDY
-171 FLAQS
+171 FLVQS

-220 GIQDKVNLKDYDWDG
+220 GIKDQVNLKNYDWDG

-256 YSTIWPHESQLLY
+256 NSTIWPHESELRY

-329 AYGMAVFDVMDQGSY
+329 GYGMSVFDVMDQGSY

-364 VEAIELDAPA
+364 VEPIELIDPA

-396 TNEYFLMENRQNT
+396 SNEYFLMENRQNT

-419 GLLITHVNYVP
+419 GLLIVHVNYVP
-430 SRWINNTVNVIT
+430 SRWANNSVNSSAEKM
-442 GTGNNRIQCCTVV
+442 QCCTVV
-455 NADGSRD
+455 NADGSRENTQ
-462 MSDFYSLQ
+462 YSLQ
-470 GDLYPYEVK
+470 GDLYPYESK
-479 GVTMND
+479 GVTIND

-495 KLYNKNSDNSY
+495 KLYNKNTDGSNV
-506 YLGIPITQIK
+506 LGIPITKIK
-516 RSKGSISFLVC
+516 RSKGSVSFLVC

-581 VGGKKVV
+581 VGGKKIV

>member
-16 IAANAVPAK
+16 TAANAVPAK

-197 YYGNDGAYQKDEK
+197 YYGGDKEYQKDNL
-210 VYEMIKEACD
+210 VYEMIKEASD
-220 GIQDKVNLKDYDWDG
+220 AIQDQVNLKDYDWDG

-256 YSTIWPHESQLLY
+256 ASTIWPHESELRY

-276 YPTGKINTYACAN
+276 YSTGKINTYACAN
-289 ELQPETQGSSRY
+289 ELQPVTQGSTNY

-329 AYGMAVFDVMDQGSY
+329 GYGMSVFDVMDQGSY

-364 VEAIELDAPA
+364 VEPIELDVPA

-409 GWDKGLYGSN
+409 GWDEGLYGCN
-419 GLLITHVNYVP
+419 GLLIVHVNYVP
-430 SRWINNTVNVIT
+430 SRWINNTVNSSDQKIP
-442 GTGNNRIQCCTVV
+442 QCCTVV
-455 NADGSRD
+455 NADGSRET
-462 MSDFYSLQ
+462 SNTLSLQ
-470 GDLYPYEVK
+470 GDLYPYEEK

-506 YLGIPITQIK
+506 ALGIPITQIK
-516 RSKGSISFLVC
+516 RSKGSVSFLVC

-532 NVIDNTFKGVVDG
+532 NVIDNTFNGVVDG

-581 VGGKKVV
+581 VGGKKIV

>member
-16 IAANAVPAK
+16 AAANAIPAK
-25 KLQKVITLANGTQ
+25 KLQKVITLTNGTQ

-50 WWEGTDGTAYRTTAT
+50 WWEGTDGTAYRATA

-87 RTEQGR
+87 RAEQGR

-153 GKDFTDE
+153 GKDFSDE

-241 VFFLYAGLGQASGGS
+241 VFFLYAGLGQASSGS
-256 YSTIWPHESQLLY
+256 HSTIWPHESELRY

-276 YPTGKINTYACAN
+276 YSTGKINTYACAN

-321 MYDTSGGG
+321 MYDTTGGG
-329 AYGMAVFDVMDQGSY
+329 GYGMSVFDVMDQGSY

-364 VEAIELDAPA
+364 VEAIELIDPA

-396 TNEYFLMENRQNT
+396 TNEYFLLENRQNT

-419 GLLITHVNYVP
+419 GLLIVHVNYVP
-430 SRWINNTVNVIT
+430 SRWANNSVNSSAEK
-442 GTGNNRIQCCTVV
+442 IQCCTVV

-462 MSDFYSLQ
+462 NTQYSLQ

-485 EFTDDSEPAA
+485 EFTDESEPAA
-495 KLYNKNSDNSY
+495 KLYTKNSDNSY
-506 YLGIPITQIK
+506 ALGIPITNIK
-516 RSKGSISFLVC
+516 RSKGSVSFLVC

-532 NVIDNTFKGVVDG
+532 NVIDNTFNGVVDG
-545 INGVTVVKKTVD
+545 INGVTVAKKATD

-581 VGGKKVV
+581 VGGKKIV

>member
-25 KLQKVITLANGTQ
+25 KLQKVITLTNGTQ

-50 WWEGTDGTAYRTTAT
+50 WWEGTDGTAYRATA

-210 VYEMIKEACD
+210 VYEMIKEASD

-256 YSTIWPHESQLLY
+256 AGTIWPHESELRY

-276 YPTGKINTYACAN
+276 YSTGKINTYACAN

-321 MYDTSGGG
+321 MYDTTGGG
-329 AYGMAVFDVMDQGSY
+329 GYGMSVFDVMDQGSY

-364 VEAIELDAPA
+364 VEAIELESPA

-396 TNEYFLMENRQNT
+396 TNEYFLLENRQNT

-419 GLLITHVNYVP
+419 GLLIVHVNYVP
-430 SRWINNTVNVIT
+430 SRWANNSVNAS
-442 GTGNNRIQCCTVV
+442 NEKIQCCTVV
-455 NADGSRD
+455 NADGSRENTQ
-462 MSDFYSLQ
+462 YSLQ

-485 EFTDDSEPAA
+485 EFTDESEPAA
-495 KLYNKNSDNSY
+495 KLYTKNSDNSY
-506 YLGIPITQIK
+506 ALGIPITQIK
-516 RSKGSISFLVC
+516 RSKGSVSFLVC
-527 GGDDK
+527 GGDAN
-532 NVIDNTFKGVVDG
+532 NVIDNTFNGVVDG
-545 INGVTVVKKTVD
+545 INGVTVANKATD

-581 VGGKKVV
+581 VGGKKIV

>member
-16 IAANAVPAK
+16 TAANAVPAK

-153 GKDFTDE
+153 GKDFSDE

-220 GIQDKVNLKDYDWDG
+220 GIKDQVNLKNYDWDG

-256 YSTIWPHESQLLY
+256 AGTIWPHESELRY

-321 MYDTSGGG
+321 MYDTTGGG
-329 AYGMAVFDVMDQGSY
+329 GYGMSVFDVMDQGSY

-364 VEAIELDAPA
+364 VEAIELIDPA

-409 GWDKGLYGSN
+409 GWDEGLYGSN

-430 SRWINNTVNVIT
+430 SRWANNSVNSSAEK
-442 GTGNNRIQCCTVV
+442 IQCCTVV
-455 NADGSRD
+455 NADGSRENTQ
-462 MSDFYSLQ
+462 YSLQ

-485 EFTDDSEPAA
+485 EFTDESEPAA
-495 KLYNKNSDNSY
+495 KLYTKNSDNSY
-506 YLGIPITQIK
+506 ALGIPITQIK
-516 RSKGSISFLVC
+516 RSKGSVSFLVC

-532 NVIDNTFKGVVDG
+532 NVIDNTFNGVVDG

-570 DASALG
+570 DTSALG

>member
-16 IAANAVPAK
+16 MAANAVPAK

-160 EEGYVGSVRDY
+160 AEGYVGSVRDY

-210 VYEMIKEACD
+210 VYEMIKEASD
-220 GIQDKVNLKDYDWDG
+220 AIQDQVNLKDYDWDG

-374 TVKDMKSVSDYGRP
+374 TVEDMKSVSDYGRP

-396 TNEYFLMENRQNT
+396 TNEYFLLENRQNT

-419 GLLITHVNYVP
+419 GLLIVHVNYVP

-516 RSKGSISFLVC
+516 RSKGSVSFLVC

-532 NVIDNTFKGVVDG
+532 NVIDNTFNGVVDG

-581 VGGKKVV
+581 VGGKKIV

>member
-16 IAANAVPAK
+16 TAANAVPAK

-139 ADGHDLEYYKNVIN
+139 ADGHDLDYYKNVIN

-197 YYGNDGAYQKDEK
+197 YYGGDSQYQKDDK

-220 GIQDKVNLKDYDWDG
+220 GIQDRVNLKDYDWDG

-256 YSTIWPHESQLLY
+256 AGTIWPHESELRY

-321 MYDTSGGG
+321 MYDTTGGG
-329 AYGMAVFDVMDQGSY
+329 GYGMSVFDVMDQGSY

-364 VEAIELDAPA
+364 VEPIELDVPA

-409 GWDKGLYGSN
+409 GWDEGLYGSN
-419 GLLITHVNYVP
+419 GLLIVHVNYVP
-430 SRWINNTVNVIT
+430 SRWINNSVNSSKEK
-442 GTGNNRIQCCTVV
+442 IQCCTVV
-455 NADGSRD
+455 NADGSREI
-462 MSDFYSLQ
+462 SNTLSLQ
-470 GDLYPYEVK
+470 GDLYPYEEK

-485 EFTDDSEPAA
+485 EFTDESEPAA

-506 YLGIPITQIK
+506 ALGIPITKIK
-516 RSKGSISFLVC
+516 RSKGSVSFLVC
-527 GGDDK
+527 GGDAN

-581 VGGKKVV
+581 VGGKKIV

>member
-16 IAANAVPAK
+16 AAANAIPAK
-25 KLQKVITLANGTQ
+25 KLQKVITLTNGTQ

-50 WWEGTDGTAYRTTAT
+50 WWEGTDGTAYRATA

-87 RTEQGR
+87 RAEQGR

-153 GKDFTDE
+153 GKDFSDE

-210 VYEMIKEACD
+210 VYEMIKEASD

-256 YSTIWPHESQLLY
+256 AGTIWPHESELRY

-276 YPTGKINTYACAN
+276 YSTGKINTYACAN

-321 MYDTSGGG
+321 MYDTTGGG
-329 AYGMAVFDVMDQGSY
+329 GYGMSVFDVMDQGSY

-364 VEAIELDAPA
+364 VEAIELESPA

-409 GWDKGLYGSN
+409 GWDEGLYGSN
-419 GLLITHVNYVP
+419 GLLIVHVNYVP
-430 SRWINNTVNVIT
+430 SRWTNNSVNSSKE
-442 GTGNNRIQCCTVV
+442 NIQCCTVV
-455 NADGSRD
+455 NADGSRENTQ
-462 MSDFYSLQ
+462 YSLQ

-485 EFTDDSEPAA
+485 EFTDESEPAA
-495 KLYNKNSDNSY
+495 KLYTKNSDNSY
-506 YLGIPITQIK
+506 ALGIPITQIK
-516 RSKGSISFLVC
+516 RSKGSVSFLVC
-527 GGDDK
+527 GGDAN
-532 NVIDNTFKGVVDG
+532 NVIDNTFNGVVDG

-570 DASALG
+570 DASVLG

>member
-16 IAANAVPAK
+16 TAANAVPAK

-160 EEGYVGSVRDY
+160 DEGYVGSVRDY

-210 VYEMIKEACD
+210 VYEMIKEASD
-220 GIQDKVNLKDYDWDG
+220 AIQDKVNLKDYDWDG

-256 YSTIWPHESQLLY
+256 AGTIWPHESELRY

-276 YPTGKINTYACAN
+276 YSTGKINTYACAN

-329 AYGMAVFDVMDQGSY
+329 GYGMSVFDVMDQGSY

-364 VEAIELDAPA
+364 VEPIELIDPA

-396 TNEYFLMENRQNT
+396 TNEYFLLENRQNT

-419 GLLITHVNYVP
+419 GLLIVHVNYVP
-430 SRWINNTVNVIT
+430 SRWANNSVNSSAEK
-442 GTGNNRIQCCTVV
+442 IQCCTVV
-455 NADGSRD
+455 NADGSRENTQ
-462 MSDFYSLQ
+462 YSLQ
-470 GDLYPYEVK
+470 GDLYPYESK
-479 GVTMND
+479 GVTIND

-495 KLYNKNSDNSY
+495 KLYNKNTDGSSV
-506 YLGIPITQIK
+506 LGIPITQIK
-516 RSKGSISFLVC
+516 RSKGSVSFLVC
-527 GGDDK
+527 GGDDN

-581 VGGKKVV
+581 VGGKKIV